1 MLLWRYVCVSA
12 SVCCCEGVCE
22 IQTVFMPPDCFLL
35 LLEQVFGVYYTFFPP
50 FFFLCWF
57 ILDFIAKGL
66 PSGRCQPALDR
77 ATDKEARVGPQSC
90 TSHTLA
96 NSLQPESLVVILL
109 GFFCLFSPDGETSS
123 IRCLIFPQHSLCHK
137 CTVCVHLLLP
147 SLPSRVGFF
156 FFFFFNITLLRLGW
170 KPDVLI
176 AAHRRA
182 EWLSVLCWLAR
193 KSWEAMQEKN
203 KDKKETIL
211 DYYRDVNIFV

>member
-156 FFFFFNITLLRLGW
+156 FFFKTSLCSDWDGNQTFWL
-170 KPDVLI
+170 PPI
-176 AAHRRA
+176 AAQSGCRFCAGWHEKA
-182 EWLSVLCWLAR
+182 EKQCR
-193 KSWEAMQEKN
+193 KKI
-203 KDKKETIL
+203 KTKKKQ
-211 DYYRDVNIFV
+211 F